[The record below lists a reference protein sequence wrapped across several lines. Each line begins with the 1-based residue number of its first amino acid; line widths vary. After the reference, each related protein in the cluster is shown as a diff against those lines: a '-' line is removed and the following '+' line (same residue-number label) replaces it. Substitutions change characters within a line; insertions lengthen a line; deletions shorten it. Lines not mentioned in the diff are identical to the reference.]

1 MYKTVHMNSQ
11 EISTNI
17 KKHGGRR
24 ENAGRKRR
32 MEEHEIIERLSPM
45 ADLCFNTLK
54 ERIEQGDMKAVAV
67 FLSYYIGLPTQKIE
81 SKIEATLNSI
91 SVEVITPHELVKI
104 A

>member
-11 EISTNI
+11 DISSSVN
-17 KKHGGRR
+17 KHGGRR
-24 ENAGRKRR
+24 DNAGRKRR
-32 MEEHEIIERLSPM
+32 MEEHEIIKKLDPM
-45 ADLCFNTLK
+45 AELCFNTLRD
-54 ERIEQGDMKAVAV
+54 RIEAGDMKAVAI

-81 SKIEATLNSI
+81 SKIEATLNSV

>member
-1 MYKTVHMNSQ
+1 MSAPMNNQ
-11 EISTNI
+11 NISI
-17 KKHGGRR
+17 VKGKRGGARA
-24 ENAGRKRR
+24 NAGRKRR

-81 SKIEATLNSI
+81 SKIEATLNSV

>member
-1 MYKTVHMNSQ
+1 MNTSMNNQ
-11 EISTNI
+11 NISI
-17 KKHGGRR
+17 VKGKRGGAR
-24 ENAGRKRR
+24 EGAGRKRR

-81 SKIEATLNSI
+81 SKIEATLNSV

>member
-1 MYKTVHMNSQ
+1 MNTSMNNQ
-11 EISTNI
+11 NISI
-17 KKHGGRR
+17 VKGKRGGAR
-24 ENAGRKRR
+24 EGAGRKRR

-54 ERIEQGDMKAVAV
+54 DRIEQGDMKAVAV

-81 SKIEATLNSI
+81 SKIEATLNSV